1 MRVIIWIGAYAME
14 IPILP
19 MTIYRHAIQ
28 AMAIINIDKII
39 FLIVYLKKVAYATVL
54 PLT

>member
-1 MRVIIWIGAYAME
+1 
-14 IPILP
+14 

-28 AMAIINIDKII
+28 AMAIINIINIDKII
-39 FLIVYLKKVAYATVL
+39 FLIVYLKKVAYATIL